1 MRAEGVGL
9 VSVDDAGL
17 WRGGRYYLHH
27 LVRSVAALAPERR
40 LPLYDVAWRARPQDD
55 AFAEVRPLLSG
66 SRIIAPPSGAA
77 ARLQRRLR
85 RAIAKQSDA
94 RDLFARAG
102 VGALFP
108 IAPCERPGV
117 PVVFWLSDF
126 QYRRLPELFTEAMRA
141 WFQRHFD
148 ENVARAQTVV
158 LSSRHAFEDFC
169 EFYPSFIGKARI
181 LRFCSAP
188 DEDWFALSSE
198 DVARA
203 NGVEPPYLIV
213 CNQFAHH
220 KNYET
225 IFEAMRA
232 LRDRRVDVRLVCTGS
247 PFGFHG
253 PGYHEQLMRW
263 ISANRLEAVV
273 RVLGLAPRATQIAL
287 MRGAC
292 AVLQP
297 SRFEGWSTIVE
308 DAKTLG
314 KTVIASDI
322 PVHRE
327 QLQGGGGFHVAIE
340 DPEAWADAIES
351 LLASSKQPTRSRY
364 EIETAAVQRARA
376 TGRAF
381 VAIMRET
388 ADRHA

>member
-40 LPLYDVAWRARPQDD
+40 LPLYDVVWRERPQDD

-66 SRIIAPPSGAA
+66 SRIIAPPSGPA
-77 ARLQRRLR
+77 ARLRRRLR
-85 RAIAKQSDA
+85 RAIARQSDA
-94 RDLFARAG
+94 RDLFASAG

-158 LSSRHAFEDFC
+158 LSSRHAYNDFC
-169 EFYPSFIGKARI
+169 EFYPAFISKARI

-188 DEDWFALSSE
+188 DEDWFALSPE
-198 DVARA
+198 DAARA
-203 NGVEPPYLIV
+203 NGVEHPYLLA

-225 IFEAMRA
+225 IFEAMRV
-232 LRDRRVDVRLVCTGS
+232 LRDRGVDVRLVCTGS

-253 PGYHEQLMRW
+253 PGYHERLMGW
-263 ISANRLEAVV
+263 LFKNRLENVV
-273 RVLGLAPRATQIAL
+273 RVRGLVPRATQIAL
-287 MRGAC
+287 MRGAH

-327 QLQGGGGFHVAIE
+327 QLQGGEGLHVTVD
-340 DPEAWADAIES
+340 DPEAWADAIEK
-351 LLASSKQPTRSRY
+351 LLASSKQPARSRG
-364 EIETAAVQRARA
+364 EIEAAAAKRARA

-388 ADRHA
+388 ADRQA